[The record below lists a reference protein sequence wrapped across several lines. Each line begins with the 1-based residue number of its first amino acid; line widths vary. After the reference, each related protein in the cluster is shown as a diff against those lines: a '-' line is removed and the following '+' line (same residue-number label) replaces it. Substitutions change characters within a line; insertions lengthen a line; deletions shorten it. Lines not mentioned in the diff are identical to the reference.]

1 MLRKYVTFLLVV
13 VSLSILVSAKI
24 NFFAASG
31 WGNGG
36 FSSDPSNPDYGTH
49 DWIAQHA
56 LDWLPSGEKQF
67 ILDNL
72 ASYLYG
78 TELPD
83 NGGAPDGIGD
93 TVNHHVYYFANG
105 SLQDD
110 ASAVRA
116 QEEYDAAVAY
126 FKSGA
131 LINAT
136 KQLGIMT
143 HYISDVAVFGHVMGS
158 ATDWGTETH
167 HSDYEDYVNTRTDN
181 YTDEFNTFL
190 VFDGALNQISA
201 YDATL
206 TIGNDTTF
214 DLDGDLTCVWMDQNY
229 DWSNST
235 FKNRCGESL
244 NLAVNLIADV
254 LHTFY
259 SEMEGSAHFIN
270 VPFHYQ
276 EINYYCGPACL
287 EMVFDYYG
295 EDINQSE
302 IADVARTFPSTTYTD
317 ELRRA
322 AHFSNISTSMG
333 DEMSENITGYTL
345 RKLGYAAF
353 EAHDMT
359 LTQLKS
365 YIDQE
370 KPLILLMWYSEAHW
384 SGHYRVVTGYNE
396 THVFLHDPWN
406 NITWGGRYGGP
417 NLIFNNTEFLDLWS
431 YYGNWALYTLPWNID
446 VSVATYIKP
455 EAPSQINFTVAY
467 PAPLPNALFN
477 YPASICNATM
487 TLPEN
492 MSLLEG
498 EIQKKTLGTG
508 VLMAGANA
516 SVSWMLTTKSA
527 GTYAIS
533 LEVEG
538 LISGSV
544 WAHDGYPAYDYSD
557 RIGAT
562 VNFTIEFKEDN
573 SVPIVD
579 IPYRVPEGD
588 VQPLQDV
595 EVSVNVTDTESG
607 VKNVTLFYTVNNGT
621 TWENRTMNYNQSTSL
636 YEATIPSQLAE
647 TTVKFKIIAFDNV
660 ENNATRDA
668 PEQYCTYQVIPEFLS
683 SIILPLFMILTTL
696 VILYAKKRILRKG
709 NM

>member
-1 MLRKYVTFLLVV
+1 MLRRITLLVMV
-13 VSLSILVSAKI
+13 LLLASLPVFSVY
-24 NFFAASG
+24 G
-31 WGNGG
+31 WSNGG
-36 FSSDPSNPDYGTH
+36 FSDDPSNPDYGTH

-56 LDWLPSGEKQF
+56 LDWLPSEEKQF

-93 TVNHHVYYFANG
+93 TAKHHVYYFANG

-116 QEEYDAAVAY
+116 QEEYDAAVAC

-131 LINAT
+131 LVNAT
-136 KQLGIMT
+136 QTLGIMT
-143 HYISDVAVFGHVMGS
+143 HYICDVAVFGHVMGS
-158 ATDWGTETH
+158 ATDWGTEIH

-229 DWSNST
+229 DWGNST
-235 FKNRCGESL
+235 FMNRCGESL

-259 SEMEGSAHFIN
+259 LEMEGLAHFIN

-276 EINYYCGPACL
+276 EIDYYCGPACL

-295 EDINQSE
+295 EDISQFE
-302 IADVARTFPSTTYTD
+302 IADVARTIGEPEYSTYTD

-333 DEMSENITGYTL
+333 DEMPENITGYTL

-353 EAHDMT
+353 EAHDMD
-359 LTQLKS
+359 LTQLKNFV
-365 YIDQE
+365 DQDR
-370 KPLILLMWYSEAHW
+370 PLILLMWYREGSPY
-384 SGHYRVVTGYNE
+384 GHYRVVTGYNE

-406 NITWGGRYGGP
+406 NITWGGMYGGP
-417 NLIFNNTEFLDLWS
+417 NIALNNTAFLDLWAYS
-431 YYGNWALYTLPWNID
+431 GNWALYTSPWNIN

-455 EAPSQINFTVAY
+455 EAPFQINFTVAY
-467 PAPLPNALFN
+467 PAPLLNALLN
-477 YPASICNATM
+477 YSASMCNATI

-492 MSLLEG
+492 VSLLEG

-508 VLMAGANA
+508 VLEAGANA
-516 SVSWMLTTKSA
+516 TVSWMLTAKSA

-544 WAHDGYPAYDYSD
+544 WSHYVYPAYDYND

-562 VNFTIEFKEDN
+562 INFTIEFKED
-573 SVPIVD
+573 SSIPIID
-579 IPYRVPEGD
+579 IPSRVPEGD

-595 EVSVNVTDTESG
+595 EVSVNVTDLETG

-636 YEATIPSQLAE
+636 YEATIPGQPAE
-647 TTVKFKIIAFDNV
+647 TTVKFKIVAYDNV

-668 PEQYCTYQVIPEFLS
+668 PEQYCTFQVIPEFLS
-683 SIILPLFMILTTL
+683 SIILPLFMILTML
-696 VILYAKKRILRKG
+696 VILYAKKRKILRKE
-709 NM
+709 NT